1 MHTLKV
7 QLGLTLSVLLFLS
20 MLLFGM
26 VLLTFWQRNII
37 SRETDSSRHILHIAA
52 LSLSSANDAGEAT
65 LSPAVQ
71 NLLNEADITCLQ
83 YNTEGSDHL
92 QLHGNCHNAD
102 ALSALMEKSISR
114 NSEQK
119 TYTGMLWNGFF
130 FTKKNLLLA
139 QPLPYHPSG
148 TTQTGAVGMIHPLQ
162 KGATVIHNVQ
172 KIFFAYLAINVLI
185 FATIGFT
192 RLIHLVVRPIQRL
205 ALLADSRTDQDDSS
219 FFPGERWGEFTQLS
233 LSLNRLITR
242 IDGDKQELRSTVKRL
257 KRANDELQQNR
268 EEMIRTEKLAA
279 VGRLA
284 AGLAHEIGNP
294 LGIIQGYIDLL
305 AGTSLGD
312 QERKLF
318 SERAIQ
324 ELTRINSLIRNLLD
338 FSRSPV
344 KSEVRLVNIHDLLTD
359 LLETVTIRKTSMEIR
374 YETEFNARQTAVL
387 IDSDGLRQV
396 FLNCILNAIDA
407 IEEQQEKNH
416 GCINIRTENI
426 ETKDK
431 ECFIVISLLDDG
443 AGISEENIDAV
454 FDPFFT
460 TKEVGKGTGLGLSVA
475 HNLINKSGGHLSV
488 SSVLHEG
495 TTIRVKLPIAQ

>member
-37 SRETDSSRHILHIAA
+37 ARETESSRHILHIAA
-52 LSLSSANDAGEAT
+52 LSLAGSNSAVEAPFP
-65 LSPAVQ
+65 PAVQ
-71 NLLNEADITCLQ
+71 NLLAESAITCLQ
-83 YNTEGSDHL
+83 YTTGKDDRLHTYGS
-92 QLHGNCHNAD
+92 CHD
-102 ALSALMEKSISR
+102 EHRLTALMEKSISAEH
-114 NSEQK
+114 EQT
-119 TYTGMLWNGFF
+119 TYSGMLWNGFF
-130 FTKKNLLLA
+130 FTKKNLLIA
-139 QPLPYHPSG
+139 QPLSQVSSN
-148 TTQTGAVGMIHPLQ
+148 TTKTGSVGMIHPLQ
-162 KGATVIHNVQ
+162 KSAAVIHNVQ
-172 KIFFAYLAINVLI
+172 KIFLAYLIINVLI
-185 FATIGFT
+185 FTTIGFT
-192 RLIHLVVRPIQRL
+192 RLINLVVRPIQRL
-205 ALLADSRTDQDDSS
+205 SLLADSRTDKGDSS

-242 IDGDKQELRSTVKRL
+242 IDGDKQELQSTVERL
-257 KRANDELQQNR
+257 KTANDELQQNR

-305 AGTSLGD
+305 ADATLGD
-312 QERKLF
+312 NERKLF
-318 SERAIQ
+318 SERAAQ
-324 ELTRINSLIRNLLD
+324 ELTRINNLIRNLLD

-344 KSEVRLVNIHDLLTD
+344 RSAASLVNIHDLLD
-359 LLETVTIRKTSMEIR
+359 NLLETIHIRKTTMEIQ
-374 YETEFNARQTAVL
+374 YETEFNAKQAEVL

-407 IEEQQEKNH
+407 IEEQEGKGH
-416 GCINIRTENI
+416 GCINIRTENM
-426 ETKDK
+426 ETKDE

-443 AGISEENIDAV
+443 VGISEKNIDAV

-475 HNLINKSGGHLSV
+475 HNLINKSGGHLTV